1 MTLPT
6 AFRETK
12 DHFDSFLS
20 DPAGHIVERGWDRDR
35 QAVFETLFTLGNGYL
50 ASRGVLEELP
60 AGATPGT
67 YFSGLYD
74 KTGAQVT
81 ELINAPNPI
90 SLRIAIGGEKLDVAA
105 MDVLHH
111 ERILDMR
118 NGLLSRRT
126 LYTTA
131 AKKRLDYQSL
141 RFFSQ
146 HQKHLAVMQ
155 VAVTPLDQAAH
166 FTIESSVDCS
176 VTNRGLVTEGD
187 KRHFHIADFVK
198 KGAINYICNKTL
210 EKEILLAYASQLT
223 IAIQKRREGRAV
235 SRRRLE
241 LRVAKGDTLFL
252 TKYFAFFTSRDV
264 PPSRIRSRTIGAL
277 ERGVKKGVSRLLEEH
292 CRAWGKAWRA
302 ADIEIAGDHDAERA
316 LRFNTYHLMIA
327 ANDADPRA
335 SVGAKGL
342 TGEGYRGH
350 VFWDTEIFVLPFF
363 IYTRP
368 QTARNLLLYRFHGL
382 DAARAKARENGFKG
396 AMYPWE
402 SADTGEDVTPTWHK
416 DFDGR
421 VIKITTMQLE
431 HHITADVAYGVYHY
445 YQATEDVDF
454 MLDCGL
460 EMLLESARF
469 WASRVTHNKRRRR
482 YEIHHV
488 IGPDEFH
495 EDVNNNA
502 FTNAMARW
510 SLQIART
517 TYHSLRRKQPARAGR
532 VAKKVGIGR
541 GELEHWRQIADKM
554 WVPRSHEDG
563 ILESFEGYFHRK
575 KLPRPALDSHY
586 LPHFPK
592 RLPLSKIGTTQ
603 FIKQADV
610 LMLLYLLPDL
620 FDDEVKRRHFLYY
633 EPRTLHKSSL
643 SPAIHAALAAELG
656 KEELA
661 YRYFQTAVYTD
672 LKDTY
677 GNTRD
682 GVHAAAMGG
691 TWQAAI
697 MGFGG
702 MGIRRGLL
710 TFNPH
715 LPPDWKEMR
724 FSVVW
729 RGLRVEVRVDKRTV
743 RLLLRTADSRRTV
756 TVEVYGTRERL
767 RPNHPL
773 TCRRQPRER
782 PRFEMDGMY

>member
-1 MTLPT
+1 MK
-6 AFRETK
+6 E
-12 DHFDSFLS
+12 HFESFLS
-20 DPAGHIVERGWDRDR
+20 DAAWHVVERGWDRDR

-60 AGATPGT
+60 AGSAPGT
-67 YFSGLYD
+67 YFAGLYD

-118 NGLLSRRT
+118 NGLLVRRT
-126 LYTTA
+126 RYATA
-131 AKKRLDYQSL
+131 AKRRLDYQSL
-141 RFFSQ
+141 RFFSR

-166 FTIESSVDCS
+166 LTIESSVDGS
-176 VTNRGLVTEGD
+176 VTNRGLVTEGE
-187 KRHFHIADFVK
+187 KRHFHIANFLK
-198 KGAINYICNKTL
+198 KGSINYICNKTL
-210 EKEILLAYASQLT
+210 EKEILVAYASQLT
-223 IAIQKRREGRAV
+223 TAIQKRRGGRAV

-241 LRVAKGDTLFL
+241 LQVAKGDTLFL

-264 PPSRIRSRTIGAL
+264 PPSRIKSRTIGAL
-277 ERGVKKGVSRLLEEH
+277 ERGVKKGVGRLLKEH
-292 CRAWGKAWRA
+292 CRAWGKTWKA
-302 ADIEIAGDHDAERA
+302 ADIEIDGDHDAERA
-316 LRFNTYHLMIA
+316 LRFNMYHLLVA
-327 ANDADPRA
+327 ANGADPRV

-342 TGEGYRGH
+342 SGEGYRGH

-363 IYTRP
+363 IYTKPR
-368 QTARNLLLYRFHGL
+368 TARSLLLYRFHGL
-382 DAARAKARENGFKG
+382 DAARAKARENGFRG
-396 AMYPWE
+396 AMFPWE

-416 DFDGR
+416 DFDGH
-421 VIKITTMQLE
+421 VIKITTMHRE
-431 HHITADVAYGVYHY
+431 HHITADVAYGVHHY
-445 YQATEDVDF
+445 YRATDDVEF

-469 WASRVTHNKRRRR
+469 WASRVTHNKRLRR

-510 SLQIART
+510 NLQVART
-517 TYHSLRRKQPARAGR
+517 AYHSLRRKQPARVAR
-532 VAKKVGIGR
+532 VARQVAIER
-541 GELEHWRQIADKM
+541 GELESWRQIADKM
-554 WVPRSHEDG
+554 WIPSSTDGG
-563 ILESFEGYFHRK
+563 ILESFEGYFSRK
-575 KLPRPALDSHY
+575 KLPRPALNGHY

-610 LMLLYLLPDL
+610 LMLLHLLPEL
-620 FDDEVKRRHFLYY
+620 CDDEVKRRNFHYY

-691 TWQAAI
+691 SWQVAI
-697 MGFGG
+697 LGFGG
-702 MGIRRGLL
+702 VRIQGGLL

-715 LPPDWKEMR
+715 LPPDWREMR

-729 RGLRVEVRVDKRTV
+729 RGLRVEVSVDKRTV
-743 RLLLRTADSRRTV
+743 QLLLRTTNSRKTLS
-756 TVEVYGTRERL
+756 VEVYGQRERL

-773 TCRRQPRER
+773 TCRREPRER
-782 PRFEMDGMY
+782 PHFEMEGMY